1 MSDIDKIFKQ
11 AAQNKKGEFKP
22 AYWDEMA
29 MLINKDK
36 KKRRGFI
43 WFFIGAG
50 ALLITGAVMFYAS
63 KEANY
68 GNLADNYIPRKIN
81 SDLEVNNE
89 AFQQVEI
96 EDKNLTDKY
105 AINPINNK
113 SYKGPK
119 NTVMQNGQINK
130 SDIQKKQAKILNNS
144 VKEVLVAES
153 SNSSYNIGLG
163 NNNKTTEIDHKNNSL
178 KEFKPITFSTYKM
191 EEYSYSELDEMPLSF
206 LVKDTNNEITQKK
219 ASQTSTNDFDKHN
232 INVLLGI
239 SLYDDFNVASKEID
253 LKTGFV
259 GGIEYVYRLNSR
271 LSLSNQIKGYNRK
284 SSNARLLFNTSEQS
298 FGETTKE
305 AIYDYSNLYFVEIP
319 LSLNY
324 HLAQKHR
331 VGLGVNY
338 TRLITTKVNV
348 VKQRSELF
356 LNTQTSQT
364 TQQYVYHFDTFTLN
378 NYGVNINYE
387 YNLNRFKL
395 GLEYYLGINNFINK
409 QTFKTNY
416 NNSLN
421 QLNFILKYN
430 VFKIEK

>member
-1 MSDIDKIFKQ
+1 MNDIDNIFKQ

-29 MLINKDK
+29 VLINKDK

-50 ALLITGAVMFYAS
+50 IVLLIGVGIFYAS
-63 KEANY
+63 KETNNN
-68 GNLADNYIPRKIN
+68 NLAHKYTPREIKTE
-81 SDLEVNNE
+81 LEVKNETIQQIENELISSTDKSLVNHINNTYKETENTIVQNGHLNKAHKKNEQTENINNTIKTNLASESLNNTHKHSIDNNE
-89 AFQQVEI
+89 TKGFA
-96 EDKNLTDKY
+96 TT
-105 AINPINNK
+105 NNTF
-113 SYKGPK
+113 GE
-119 NTVMQNGQINK
+119 
-130 SDIQKKQAKILNNS
+130 A
-144 VKEVLVAES
+144 
-153 SNSSYNIGLG
+153 
-163 NNNKTTEIDHKNNSL
+163 
-178 KEFKPITFSTYKM
+178 KPITFTSNII
-191 EEYSYSELDEMPLSF
+191 EEYSSIELDKMPLS
-206 LVKDTNNEITQKK
+206 NY
-219 ASQTSTNDFDKHN
+219 ASPNSEVTAQEEVPQIASTPFTRHSV
-232 INVLLGI
+232 NVLLGI

-259 GGIEYVYRLNSR
+259 GGVEYVYGFNDK
-271 LSLSNQIKGYNRK
+271 LSLSTQIKGYNRK

-364 TQQYVYHFDTFTLN
+364 SQQYVYHFDTFTLN

-387 YNLNRFKL
+387 YNLNRFKV
-395 GLEYYLGINNFINK
+395 GLEYSFGINNFINK